1 MSRLLLSL
9 PEKFNFSTRIPIR
22 ITDINY
28 GGHLGNDTVLT
39 LIHEARVQYLLH
51 HELGELDFCGV
62 GLIMSDVGIEF
73 RTEAFY
79 GDTLVVNVAA
89 GDFSRASFAIYY
101 ELRQLKNDVVVA
113 RAKTGMI
120 CYNYQLKKVV
130 SIPEEAKAR
139 LGA

>member
-9 PEKFNFSTRIPIR
+9 PEKFDFSTQLPIR

-79 GDTLVVNVAA
+79 GDTLVVHVTA

-101 ELRQLKNDVVVA
+101 ELRQLEK
-113 RAKTGMI
+113 
-120 CYNYQLKKVV
+120 
-130 SIPEEAKAR
+130 
-139 LGA
+139 